1 MLRSLVRRGGLVLAA
16 LALPVLVVGTGAS
29 AATSSAKQLS
39 TATLNADGSTFQL
52 AFNQVVIGAF
62 KPIQKSVTINYQG
75 NGSGQGRTDFSNK
88 VVDWAGT
95 DYPYAAGTA
104 PSAAFFYFPTVTAP
118 ITISY
123 NLSGV
128 KSLKLSPETAAKIFS
143 TAITTWNDPAIAA
156 DNPKVKLPGTKI
168 TVVHRTDGSG
178 TTQNFTSWL
187 TKAAPSAWTL
197 GSAATVQWPAGT
209 QGGSGNSG
217 VANLVKTTDGAVGY
231 VDFSDAKASG
241 LKFAAVKNSSG
252 KFIVP
257 TLAGAE
263 EAVAGTTVNPDL
275 TFDPIN
281 ASGAK
286 AYPITSPTW
295 IIAYQNQSTAAKGK
309 ALQAFLNFIY
319 GEGQKLAQKVDY
331 ARLPANML
339 KQAKA
344 QVKKL
349 VIPAS

>member
-1 MLRSLVRRGGLVLAA
+1 MLRSFARRGGIVLAA
-16 LALPVLVVGTGAS
+16 LMLPVALIGSAS
-29 AATSSAKQLS
+29 AATPSAKQLS
-39 TATLNADGSTFQL
+39 SATLNADGSTFQL

-62 KPIQKSVTINYQG
+62 KPVQKSVTINYQG
-75 NGSGQGRTDFSNK
+75 NGSGQGRTDFTNK

-95 DYPYAAGTA
+95 DAVYAAAAA
-104 PSAAFFYFPTVTAP
+104 PTEPFFYFPTVTAP
-118 ITISY
+118 ITLSY
-123 NLSGV
+123 NVSGV
-128 KSLKLSPETAAKIFS
+128 NALKLSPDTAAKIFS
-143 TAITTWNDPAIAA
+143 TAITTWDDPAIAA
-156 DNPKVKLPGTKI
+156 DNPKVKLPSTKI

-178 TTQNFTSWL
+178 TTQNFTHWL
-187 TKAAPSAWTL
+187 QLAAPSDWTL
-197 GSAATVQWPAGT
+197 GSAATVQWPAST

-217 VANLVKTTDGAVGY
+217 VANLVKTTNGAIGY

-252 KFIVP
+252 KYIVP
-257 TLAGAE
+257 NLVSAQ
-263 EAVAGTTVNPDL
+263 EAVNGATVNADL

-295 IIAYQNQSTAAKGK
+295 IIAYQNQSTAAKGQ
-309 ALQAFLNFIY
+309 ALKAFLNFIY
-319 GEGQKLAQKVDY
+319 SDGQKLASSVDF
-331 ARLPANML
+331 ARLPAGML

-344 QVKKL
+344 QVSKL

>member
-1 MLRSLVRRGGLVLAA
+1 MRRSFVRRGALFVAA
-16 LALPVLVVGTGAS
+16 LALPVLAIGTAGAAVPS
-29 AATSSAKQLS
+29 AAKLSS
-39 TATLNADGSTFQL
+39 ATLNADGSTFQL

-62 KPIQKSVTINYQG
+62 KPVQKSVTINYQG
-75 NGSGQGRTDFSNK
+75 NGSGQGRTDFKNK
-88 VVDWAGT
+88 TVDWAGT
-95 DYPYAAGTA
+95 DAIYAAGTE
-104 PSAAFFYFPTVTAP
+104 PTDPFFYFPTVTAP
-118 ITISY
+118 ITVSY

-128 KSLKLSPETAAKIFS
+128 KGLKLSPETAAQIFS
-143 TAITTWNDPAIAA
+143 TKITTWDDPAIAA
-156 DNPKVKLPGTKI
+156 DNPKLKLPSTTI

-178 TTQNFTSWL
+178 TTQNFTEWL
-187 TKAAPSAWTL
+187 SKAAPTDWTL

-217 VANLVKTTDGAVGY
+217 VANLVKTTDGAIGY
-231 VDFSDAKASG
+231 VDFSDAKASS
-241 LKFAAVKNSSG
+241 LTFAAIKNSSG

-257 TLAGAE
+257 NLVGAQA
-263 EAVAGTTVNPDL
+263 AVNGATVNPDL

-295 IIAYQNQSTAAKGK
+295 IIAYQTQSDANKGAALK
-309 ALQAFLNFIY
+309 AFLNFIY
-319 GEGQKLAQKVDY
+319 ADGQKLAGSVDY
-331 ARLPANML
+331 ARLPASIL

-349 VIPAS
+349 VVPAS